1 VKHVWPFSF
10 YFWQFAGVAFLAPF
24 LVLYYQSL
32 GFSGPQIGLL
42 TGLSPLLMLF
52 CAPLWVA
59 LADATRRHHL
69 VLTLTLLAASLVEL
83 VFPYLRTFLL
93 VLVVNTLFCLFYAP
107 ITSLAD
113 SAAMRLLAG
122 SRGMYG
128 RLRLGGTLGYA
139 LAAPVAGHL
148 VQSYGLRAAFWGC
161 AGLFFLAA
169 VASQKLWTPVGLAP
183 AETAAQGRRSVS
195 EGTRALMTNPRWLL
209 FLAGAFAGGMAMAA
223 TNNYLFPYLKGL
235 GAVETTMG
243 FALTIATVCEVPVL
257 FFGNRLLRWL
267 DPNQLFLV
275 ALAITGG
282 RMLLLAAAGTVN
294 QALLVQLLS
303 GLTFPAMWLAGVA
316 CADEDAPP
324 GLSATSQ
331 GFFGAVYGVGSA
343 VGGFLGGALLATIG
357 ARGMY
362 LVFGLI
368 VLILGAAVAVL
379 RTRQNVPVQSR
390 RWQRSK

>member
-1 VKHVWPFSF
+1 MKNLWPFSF

-24 LVLYYQSL
+24 LVLYFQAL
-32 GFSGPQIGLL
+32 GFNGPQIGLL
-42 TGLSPLLMLF
+42 IGLSPLLMLL

-59 LADATRRHHL
+59 LADASRRQYL
-69 VLTLTLLAASLVEL
+69 ILTLTLLAASLIEF
-83 VFPYLRTFLL
+83 VFPYLRAFLL
-93 VLVVNTLFCLFYAP
+93 VLAVNALFCVFYAP
-107 ITSLAD
+107 VTSLAY

-122 SRGMYG
+122 SRAMYG

-169 VASQKLWTPVGLAP
+169 VASQKLRTPAGP
-183 AETAAQGRRSVS
+183 ASAQAAAQGQRSV
-195 EGTRALMTNPRWLL
+195 GDGIRALMTNPRWLL
-209 FLAGAFAGGMAMAA
+209 FLAAAFAGGMAMAA

-243 FALTIATVCEVPVL
+243 FALTLATVCEVPVL

-275 ALAITGG
+275 ALGITSG

-294 QALLVQLLS
+294 QVLLIQLLS

-324 GLSATSQ
+324 GLSATLQ
-331 GFFGAVYGVGSA
+331 GLFDAVYGVGSA
-343 VGGFLGGALLATIG
+343 VGGFLGGALLAAIG
-357 ARGMY
+357 ARAMY
-362 LVFGLI
+362 SVFGLT
-368 VLILGAAVAVL
+368 VLVLGATVAVL
-379 RTRQNVPVQSR
+379 QRRQNDLVQSA
-390 RWQRSK
+390 RWERFK